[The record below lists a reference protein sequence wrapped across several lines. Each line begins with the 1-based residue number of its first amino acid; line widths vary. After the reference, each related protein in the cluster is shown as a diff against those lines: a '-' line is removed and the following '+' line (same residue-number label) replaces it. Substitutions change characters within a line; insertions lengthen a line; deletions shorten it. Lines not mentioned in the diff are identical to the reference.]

1 MYVFYIDVVCLF
13 ACLFVRPYKDQS
25 ALDIV
30 TSEEMK
36 NLLTSPVKEPEP
48 VANGDSTNLDSG
60 KPNMDMCILI
70 NKVTMDFKQRQR

>member
-1 MYVFYIDVVCLF
+1 MLFVCLV
-13 ACLFVRPYKDQS
+13 VRPYKGQS

-36 NLLTSPVKEPEP
+36 DLLTSPVKEPEP

-60 KPNMDMCILI
+60 KPNMLSNVHLI
-70 NKVTMDFKQRQR
+70 NIDTRDLKQRQQ